1 MIYIPLCFY
10 FILYSRYLISCVY
23 EFTFHYAS
31 TLSHRTV
38 SSRPRVICIYIPL
51 CFYFIGKSGRNDAE
65 SKTIYIPL
73 CFYFIFIINVSVSE
87 IDEYFIYIPLCFY
100 FIPPS
105 DHIDFDV
112 FQIYIPLCFYFID
125 DWTDSKSPADLIY
138 IPLCFYFIFW
148 TTTTCH
154 RWPIYCYPAF

>member
-1 MIYIPLCFY
+1 MLLLYQPEDKKPLTEE
-10 FILYSRYLISCVY
+10 R
-23 EFTFHYAS
+23 
-31 TLSHRTV
+31 
-38 SSRPRVICIYIPL
+38 IYIPL

-73 CFYFIFIINVSVSE
+73 CFYFIINVSVSE

-112 FQIYIPLCFYFID
+112 FQIYIPLCFYFICD
-125 DWTDSKSPADLIY
+125 FFSDPGR
-138 IPLCFYFIFW
+138 FIRF
-148 TTTTCH
+148 TFHYASTLST
-154 RWPIYCYPAF
+154 A